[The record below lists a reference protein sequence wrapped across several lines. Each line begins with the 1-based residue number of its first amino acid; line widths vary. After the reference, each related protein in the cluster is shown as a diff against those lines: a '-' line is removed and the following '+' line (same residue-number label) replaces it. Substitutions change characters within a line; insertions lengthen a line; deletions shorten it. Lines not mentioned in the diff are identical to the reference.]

1 MSKVLVITT
10 SLRARKKNLR
20 KLMNSVNRCFKI
32 LCLVLAAL
40 MISTLVGC
48 GTQKPTETESNVAST
63 NSTSPTESQ
72 MESGTN
78 PQTENG
84 GVIVVYFSRTGHT
97 KPLAEYIKDELNAD
111 IYEIEAK
118 IPYTDDDIKYY
129 TDCRA
134 DREQKDPS
142 ARPEIAGELPDLSKY
157 DTIFL
162 GYPIWHGQA
171 PKIIYTF
178 LESANISGKTVIP
191 FCTSASSPVGSSA
204 ENLHTLASDA
214 VWKDG
219 TRFAI
224 GTSREEIKEWLSG
237 MNYMNHQKE
246 LKLYIGET
254 EMPVT
259 WLDNASVEALKELA
273 ANGLTIQMSMYGG
286 FEQVGSLGANLPR
299 DDKQT
304 TTDYGDVVLYSG
316 NQIVIFYG
324 SNSWSYTRLG
334 HIDLS
339 KEEMTD
345 LLSKANVTI
354 TLKYE

>member
-1 MSKVLVITT
+1 VGRAVLKGTNMKRIITVIT
-10 SLRARKKNLR
+10 
-20 KLMNSVNRCFKI
+20 
-32 LCLVLAAL
+32 LVLALVMLLSACGQAVQADKNEGSKAQNQTDNDTTADRSDE
-40 MISTLVGC
+40 STIVD
-48 GTQKPTETESNVAST
+48 TSSEERVQPTENKK
-63 NSTSPTESQ
+63 
-72 MESGTN
+72 
-78 PQTENG
+78 

-97 KPLAEYIKDELNAD
+97 KPLAGYIKDELNAD
-111 IYEIEAK
+111 VYEIEAK
-118 IPYTDDDIKYY
+118 VPYTDDDIKYY

-142 ARPEIAGELPDLSKY
+142 ARPEIAGELSDLSKY
-157 DTIFL
+157 DTVFL

-178 LESANISGKTVIP
+178 LESVDVSGKTVIP

-204 ENLHTLASDA
+204 DNLHPLAPDA

-224 GTSREEIKEWLSG
+224 GTAREEIKEWLNN
-237 MNYMNHQKE
+237 MNVEKT
-246 LKLYIGET
+246 LKLFVAGNET
-254 EMPVT
+254 PVT
-259 WLDNASVEALKELA
+259 WQDNASVDALKELA
-273 ANGLTIQMSMYGG
+273 ASGLTVQMSMYGG

-345 LLSKANVTI
+345 LLSNGNVTI

>member
-1 MSKVLVITT
+1 M
-10 SLRARKKNLR
+10 
-20 KLMNSVNRCFKI
+20 
-32 LCLVLAAL
+32 LAAL
-40 MISTLVGC
+40 MFAALAGC
-48 GTQKPTETESNVAST
+48 GTQKPTETGSGAEST
-63 NSTSPTESQ
+63 NNTSPTESQ
-72 MESGTN
+72 MESGTK

-97 KPLAEYIKDELNAD
+97 KPLAEYIKDELKAD

-178 LESANISGKTVIP
+178 LESVNVSGKTVIP

-204 ENLHTLASDA
+204 ENLHPLAPAA

-224 GTSREEIKEWLSG
+224 GTSREEIKEWLNH
-237 MNYMNHQKE
+237 MNVEKT
-246 LKLYIGET
+246 LKLFVAGNET
-254 EMPVT
+254 PIT
-259 WLDNASVEALKELA
+259 WQDNASVDALKELA
-273 ANGLTIQMSMYGG
+273 ASGLTVQMSMYGG